1 MSTSLIY
8 TFTTNSHNQNTH
20 QSNRMDCS
28 ADGQHII
35 VYCGITNHTFEN
47 KALHYLQ
54 HRLCNLCFLHQL
66 QNGGSVGACRLA
78 GSKHRN
84 TTPKHRSQEQLS
96 VSMSNAAFSSSSTLK
111 G

>member
-47 KALHYLQ
+47 KALHYLPPKVFIS
-54 HRLCNLCFLHQL
+54 ND
-66 QNGGSVGACRLA
+66 SGATFNR
-78 GSKHRN
+78 
-84 TTPKHRSQEQLS
+84 PEQGKEI
-96 VSMSNAAFSSSSTLK
+96 VK
-111 G
+111 